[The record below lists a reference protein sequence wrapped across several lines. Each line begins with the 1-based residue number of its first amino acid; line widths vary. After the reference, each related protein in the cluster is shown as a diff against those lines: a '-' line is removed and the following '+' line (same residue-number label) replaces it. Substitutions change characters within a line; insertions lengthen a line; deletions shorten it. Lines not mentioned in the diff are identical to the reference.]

1 MARARTWASLKYPHS
16 LETKSIHFPRN
27 FQELHGGLGRAR
39 EAEPPEIDIL
49 LWAVLLISGGYK
61 GA

>member
-1 MARARTWASLKYPHS
+1 MLVYFVA
-16 LETKSIHFPRN
+16 LEPKKNTFLGFPAN
-27 FQELHGGLGRAR
+27 FQDGGLGRAR